1 MGYAFCVSPIKK
13 GTMAPY
19 LNMAA
24 LPTSGPNPDDTI
36 LREYTSGTRFRNG
49 DTLFARIT
57 PCLEN
62 GKTAFLQALPKDT
75 VGWGSTEFIVMRAIP
90 PVTSVYPYL
99 LARDPAF
106 RAHAIQ
112 SMTGTSGRQRA
123 RTEALAPY
131 QVAFPT
137 TEVWTVFALIIEP
150 LFSKIHGNSEESQI
164 LTALRNTLL
173 PKLVSG
179 KLRLTSSTPI
189 VRNETEN

>member
-1 MGYAFCVSPIKK
+1 V
-13 GTMAPY
+13 APY

-24 LPTSGPNPDDTI
+24 LPTSGPNSDDPI

-62 GKTAFLQALPKDT
+62 AKTAFVQVLPKDT

-99 LARDPAF
+99 LARDSAF
-106 RAHAIQ
+106 RAQAIQ

-150 LFSKIHGNSEESQI
+150 LFSKIHVNSKESRT
-164 LTALRNTLL
+164 LAALRDALL

-179 KLRLTSSTPI
+179 ELRVGD
-189 VRNETEN
+189 VRHKETD